1 VKKILI
7 EGEIG
12 EKAGKCVLAAGDEAK
27 NRAKARESTV
37 RRTTSV

>member
-12 EKAGKCVLAAGDEAK
+12 VKRGEVSQPEGKRPITGKKLG
-27 NRAKARESTV
+27 RSTV
-37 RRTTSV
+37 RRTTY